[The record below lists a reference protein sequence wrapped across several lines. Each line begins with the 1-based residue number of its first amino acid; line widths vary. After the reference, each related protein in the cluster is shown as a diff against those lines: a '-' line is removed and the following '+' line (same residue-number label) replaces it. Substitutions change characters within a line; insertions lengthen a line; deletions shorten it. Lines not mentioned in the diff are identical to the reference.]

1 MDVQM
6 NQQISLVVDVEGQQ
20 VECMRYCLVFFILL
34 LVGMVMDPLSRL
46 FPGFLLVKLMC
57 FIWGQSRG

>member
-6 NQQISLVVDVEGQQ
+6 NQQISLDVDVEGQQ

-46 FPGFLLVKLMC
+46 FPEFLLAKLLF
-57 FIWGQSRG
+57 FIWTKARS